1 MEHVN
6 QVFQLFVG
14 YSMFD
19 KSRDEMKANCSVTL
33 IKSES
38 KNILVNKRLL
48 HFKWTSVTVAA
59 LVCSINILTML
70 KPVAYELFI
79 TRNFSQIMLCF
90 SESHHLYNL
99 LS

>member
-33 IKSES
+33 VKSES
-38 KNILVNKRLL
+38 KNILVSWRLFTKHCWPL
-48 HFKWTSVTVAA
+48 T
-59 LVCSINILTML
+59 NILMMW
-70 KPVAYELFI
+70 KPVAYELFMPW
-79 TRNFSQIMLCF
+79 NFSQVMLYF
-90 SESHHLYNL
+90 SESNGLNNL